1 MKTRFITVA
10 NKQSRGLT
18 AFQESAR
25 RFNIEPILLG
35 WNQEWK
41 GLWSKI
47 WLIHEFCKSVGDND
61 LILFADGFDCLF
73 LSGEE
78 EIVEKFKTFNF
89 PAVFSGENNCHPS
102 QNLHKFPDVGNGFKF
117 LNSGGMMF
125 EAGYMAALLDHWGIY
140 PEKDMRH
147 YFDDQGFFHDLFLL
161 QRAVKIDYN
170 ADIWFTWLPWL
181 DYGKLSYTFEGWRL
195 RTNQTGSLPC
205 IVHTPGHNDYNIIT
219 RYLHLPDVNTSYE

>member
-1 MKTRFITVA
+1 MMKTHFITVA

-61 LILFADGFDCLF
+61 LIFFADGFDCLF
-73 LSGEE
+73 LTGEE
-78 EIVEKFKTFNF
+78 EIVEKFHAFNF

-102 QNLHKFPDVGNGFKF
+102 YNAEKFPGVGNGFKF

-140 PEKDMRH
+140 PNMDLKR
-147 YFDDQGFFHDLFLL
+147 YCDDQGFFHEVFFL
-161 QRAVKIDYN
+161 QNAMKIDHR
-170 ADIWFTWLPWL
+170 AEIFFTWLPFL
-181 DYGKLSYTFEGWRL
+181 ETQLSFTFEGLRL
-195 RTNQTGSLPC
+195 RTNQTQSLPC
-205 IVHTPGHNDYNIIT
+205 VVHTPGHNDYSIIT
-219 RYLHLPDVNTSYE
+219 RYLHLPNVNTGYD